1 MNEEEFEDVD
11 EFKDAVDNIQTTKIS
26 KISLYALNGHPN
38 PQTIRLVGLINGQK
52 ISVLID
58 SGSSHNFVQIDIA
71 RRLKLLTS
79 PISEFIVA
87 TGSAMN

>member
-26 KISLYALNGHPN
+26 KISLYALNGHSN
-38 PQTIRLVGLINGQK
+38 PQTIRLVGLINVQK